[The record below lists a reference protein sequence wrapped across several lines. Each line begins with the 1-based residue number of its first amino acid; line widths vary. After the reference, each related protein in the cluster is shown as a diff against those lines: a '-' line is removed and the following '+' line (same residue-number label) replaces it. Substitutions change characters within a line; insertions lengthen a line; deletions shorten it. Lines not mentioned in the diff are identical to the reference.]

1 MKKHDIA
8 STYTIASM
16 TPKLNMDAFVAISA
30 IMFGLAGAETAAN
43 FITK

>member
-1 MKKHDIA
+1 
-8 STYTIASM
+8 M

-43 FITK
+43 FITEIDKPEKNFLRQY